1 MIETAILSTLVGSV
15 SSLVKGGI
23 DSFAKAKET
32 RLNIELIKEERAS
45 LSERLRHE
53 RLVLDETNK
62 NSARER
68 FSVNTKAVFEAEE
81 KSFQIAQAKTGV
93 ATYVRPILLA
103 FLGYSAFTYAGNS
116 IEFQEDIVSLFVM
129 ASSFYF
135 GARISGNLK

>member
-1 MIETAILSTLVGSV
+1 MIETAILSTLVGSA
-15 SSLVKGGI
+15 SSLIKGGI

-45 LSERLRHE
+45 LAERLRHE

-81 KSFQIAQAKTGV
+81 KSFQIAQAKTGI